1 MKSNYPIILKHI
13 LLIFN
18 SSLLDHYKFGNLL
31 IRKNFIPL
39 ILAVMENFVNNEE
52 VMRLVYV
59 VIGSM
64 VQRADWND
72 DLQEL
77 VGPLVEAVNRTT
89 TIEAEKYVESV
100 YHIVRLN
107 PEAIGEEVYKKQKI
121 LGHCLDII
129 KRFRSRPASY
139 LYFQFCSIF
148 KGYLSY

>member
-77 VGPLVEAVNRTT
+77 VGPLV
-89 TIEAEKYVESV
+89 
-100 YHIVRLN
+100 
-107 PEAIGEEVYKKQKI
+107 
-121 LGHCLDII
+121 
-129 KRFRSRPASY
+129 
-139 LYFQFCSIF
+139 
-148 KGYLSY
+148 

>member
-72 DLQEL
+72 DLVEL
-77 VGPLVEAVNRTT
+77 VGPLV
-89 TIEAEKYVESV
+89 
-100 YHIVRLN
+100 
-107 PEAIGEEVYKKQKI
+107 
-121 LGHCLDII
+121 
-129 KRFRSRPASY
+129 
-139 LYFQFCSIF
+139 
-148 KGYLSY
+148 